1 MKKISTILYLLT
13 IVYTSFCQDNS
24 KGIEVS
30 GFIEN
35 GNVMLRWAPSNPTS
49 WIRGNNVGY
58 SVYRIPII
66 KDGQIIEKPDTI
78 FLGSFKPYP
87 LSNWETYADSSSFA
101 VAAEVIYGKNL
112 EVTTTANNGFF
123 DLINKSKEQQ
133 NRFSVGLLCADQSFT
148 VACMMGLGL
157 IDSTANTQYTYAYR
171 VVANYSDSSKI
182 HEDGYAY
189 IDFKTGNFTPRPFSV
204 SYNVNGSQI
213 SILIPYEPFK
223 GIYNNF
229 EIERS
234 TDQVNFRT
242 ISGKNYYSMST
253 TEDDPKY
260 NIYTD
265 SVKQEVTTFY
275 YRLRGRTPFDT
286 YGPYSDTIEVKIMPA
301 IESSPWITD
310 IKEIEDKISISWN
323 IEDSTKNLKGFMLY
337 SSPNQGGPFKPELK
351 ENLDKTS
358 KYAYIQKPQDYSYYR
373 VAAIDQ
379 FDRLYFSSSRLFQA
393 IDSLPP
399 LAPSGLKGQFD
410 STGVV
415 HLQWNYGK
423 EPDLLGYQ
431 LLFSADSESEYTLVS
446 KDFIYDSTYSAKFPL
461 NMLSSSLY
469 FKAVALDT
477 RYNTSKACESIILVK
492 PDTIPPSPPLLMI
505 NTDSTGALVAKVF
518 PSSSNDIEKHIIYFE
533 GHYNTTPIK
542 IFEESINSDTSIVI
556 KNPDESGLLYCSA
569 IDQSGRIGTSSKVPW
584 YNKSSNE
591 NYSVKFKASNF
602 IDDGKIE
609 IDWDVSKLTNNVM
622 IYRKTEGE
630 EGSYRLIATVE
641 CFKGKFIDKNVSV
654 NSKYIYKLLY
664 YLPYEKLSSA
674 IIMVDYK

>member
-1 MKKISTILYLLT
+1 MKRFSTILFLLIT
-13 IVYTSFCQDNS
+13 TYSTFCQTDNQ
-24 KGIEVS
+24 KGITVT

-35 GNVMLRWAPSNPTS
+35 GKVMLRWAPSNPTS

-78 FLGSFKPYP
+78 FLGSFKPDP
-87 LSNWETYADSSSFA
+87 LSNWENNADSSSFA

-112 EVTTTANNGFF
+112 EVTTTANNNFF
-123 DLINKSKEQQ
+123 ELINKSKEQQ

-189 IDFKTGNFTPRPFSV
+189 IDFKTGNFTPRPFGV

-234 TDQVNFRT
+234 TDQANFRT
-242 ISGKNYYSMST
+242 ITGKNYYSMST
-253 TEDDPKY
+253 AEDDPKY

-265 SVKQEVTTFY
+265 SIKQEVTTFY
-275 YRLRGRTPFDT
+275 YRLRGKTPFDT
-286 YGPYSDTIEVKIMPA
+286 YGPYSDTIEVKIMPT

-310 IKEIEDKISISWN
+310 IKEIENKISISWD
-323 IEDSTKNLKGFMLY
+323 IQDSTKNLKGFMLY

-351 ENLDKTS
+351 ENLDKTNR
-358 KYAYIQKPQDYSYYR
+358 YAYIQKPQDYSYYR

-379 FDRLYFSSSRLFQA
+379 FNRLYFSSSRLFQA

-399 LAPSGLKGQFD
+399 LSPTGLKGQFD
-410 STGVV
+410 STGIV

-431 LLFSADSESEYTLVS
+431 LLFSANSESEYTLVC

-461 NMLSSSLY
+461 NMLSSNLY

-477 RYNTSKACESIILVK
+477 RYNTSKASEPVILVK

-505 NTDSTGALVAKVF
+505 YTDSIGKTTVKIAPSNSNDVVLHRLLYQEEQSLSPTELFIGAIKTDTSFVLQGTHERGILFCEAIDISGRKGESDKLPFYTSKTKAEPFVAKAE
-518 PSSSNDIEKHIIYFE
+518 PDIDNGNLIIHWGKEKNN
-533 GHYNTTPIK
+533 G
-542 IFEESINSDTSIVI
+542 SI
-556 KNPDESGLLYCSA
+556 
-569 IDQSGRIGTSSKVPW
+569 
-584 YNKSSNE
+584 
-591 NYSVKFKASNF
+591 
-602 IDDGKIE
+602 
-609 IDWDVSKLTNNVM
+609 M
-622 IYRKTEGE
+622 IYRKLENGK
-630 EGSYRLIATVE
+630 YNLIATVE
-641 CFKGKFIDKNVSV
+641 SKIGEYVDRNVFIN
-654 NSKYIYKLLY
+654 NCYYYKLIY
-664 YLPYEKLSSA
+664 RPKDEK
-674 IIMVDYK
+674 IISETLNICFR